1 MSSVSTKTDEK
12 VTSSVKPPNMWKVV
26 FLNDDVT
33 TMELVV
39 HLLEKVFNHNRS
51 EANQIMLQIHN
62 EGAGIAGIYSFEIA
76 EQKGIEATNIAR
88 ANGAP
93 LKIQIE
99 EE

>member
-1 MSSVSTKTDEK
+1 MSVSTQIDES
-12 VTSSVKPPNMWKVV
+12 TTTAIKPPSLWKVV
-26 FLNDDVT
+26 MLNDDIT
-33 TMELVV
+33 TMELVI
-39 HLLEKVFNHNRS
+39 HLLENVFGHS
-51 EANQIMLQIHN
+51 FMEAKKIMMEIHE
-62 EGAGIAGIYSFEIA
+62 EGAGVAGVYSFEIA

>member
-1 MSSVSTKTDEK
+1 MTVETQIDEK
-12 VTSSVKPPNMWKVV
+12 VTDSVKQPSMWKVV
-26 FLNDDVT
+26 IMNDDVS

-39 HLLEKVFNHNRS
+39 HLLVSIFGHNASDANKV
-51 EANQIMLQIHN
+51 MLQIHQ
-62 EGAGIAGIYSFEIA
+62 EGAGIAGVYSFEIA

>member
-1 MSSVSTKTDEK
+1 MSISTQTDEK
-12 VTSSVKPPNMWKVV
+12 VTTSIKPPGMWKVV
-26 FLNDDVT
+26 ILNDDVT

-39 HLLEKVFNHNRS
+39 HLLEGVFGHTQG
-51 EANQIMLQIHN
+51 EAKKIMLQIHS
-62 EGAGIAGIYSFEIA
+62 EGAGVAGIYSFEIA
-76 EQKGIEATNIAR
+76 EQKGLDATNIAR

>member
-1 MSSVSTKTDEK
+1 MTVETHIDEK
-12 VTSSVKPPNMWKVV
+12 VTSSVKPPSMWKVV
-26 FLNDDVT
+26 ILNDDVT

-39 HLLEKVFNHNRS
+39 HLLTSIFGHTAD
-51 EANQIMLQIHN
+51 EANKVMLQIHN
-62 EGAGIAGIYSFEIA
+62 EGAGIAGVYSYEIA
-76 EQKGIEATNIAR
+76 EQKGMEATNLAR